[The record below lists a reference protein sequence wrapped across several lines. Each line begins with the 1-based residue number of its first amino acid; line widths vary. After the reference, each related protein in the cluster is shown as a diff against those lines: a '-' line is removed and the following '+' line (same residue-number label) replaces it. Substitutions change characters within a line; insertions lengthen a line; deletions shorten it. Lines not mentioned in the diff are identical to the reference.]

1 MPSTDL
7 RKRFDEL
14 IERGKKLPSEF
25 DNPDIIDFSHID
37 KWAAQCQV
45 ALEKAFGRDSVYFA
59 SFKNALK
66 KEEGLQV
73 IFGLP
78 IMEAAREELDR
89 EISSDKLGKI
99 KEQIGKEK
107 AEAERRAAVVETKQ
121 WGSVIEV
128 IDMLREELQR
138 RNQLSQDMIGI
149 HGEVEDIKSILT
161 EMKNDLRLVS
171 EQESMELK
179 DRIRGELELILQ
191 DVTSDCEKEA
201 FQSRAFF
208 TEGFIALKED
218 LIRKLDAK
226 TFRTVLETYIKID
239 QLRFPLNDKDLN
251 RAKYK
256 EAVAAIQKTIEL
268 LK

>member
-1 MPSTDL
+1 MSSTDL

-14 IERGKKLPSEF
+14 IERGKTLSPESSLDLLDLGKIE
-25 DNPDIIDFSHID
+25 

-45 ALEKAFGRDSVYFA
+45 ALEKAFGRDSFYLA
-59 SFKNALK
+59 SFQKVLK
-66 KEEGLQV
+66 QYEGSQV
-73 IFGLP
+73 TFGLP
-78 IMEAAREELDR
+78 IIEGAREELDR
-89 EISSDKLGKI
+89 ELSSDKLGKI

-128 IDMLREELQR
+128 IDMLRQELQR
-138 RNQLSQDMIGI
+138 RNQLSQDMISI
-149 HGEVEDIKSILT
+149 HTEVGEIKSILT
-161 EMKNDLRLVS
+161 EMKDNLRLVS
-171 EQESMELK
+171 EQESIELR

-208 TEGFIALKED
+208 TEGFIALKQD

-226 TFRTVLETYIKID
+226 TFRVVLETYIKID
-239 QLRFPLNDKDLN
+239 QLRFPLSDKEMN

-256 EAVAAIQKTIEL
+256 EAIDAIKKTIDL